1 MRVEQRIGRVHRLG
15 QQRDVHIYNLS
26 TVGTIEE
33 HILQLLYEKI
43 DLFEMVIGE
52 LDDIV
57 ERLNLKQ
64 SLEENLIS
72 IIMDSSSEKEMA
84 LKLDN
89 MGQAIRAMRL
99 ARKTKEPLPET
110 AEQ

>member
-15 QQRDVHIYNLS
+15 QKRDVHIYNLS

-33 HILQLLYEKI
+33 HILGLLYEKI

-52 LDDIV
+52 LDAIV
-57 ERLNLKQ
+57 ERLNLSH
-64 SLEENLIS
+64 SLEENLIK
-72 IIMDSSSEKEMA
+72 IIMDSRSTREMA

-89 MGQAIRAMRL
+89 MGHAIRAIRQT
-99 ARKTKEPLPET
+99 RTET
-110 AEQ
+110 QLSEAADQ